1 MSSSPA
7 VRTSSSRKRAAVAL
21 AALLAACATA
31 QDVEKAKSSWQ
42 GASYE
47 DVLRVWGAPA
57 RSTTTADGRDWHTW
71 VTDSYPP
78 AQSSVGVGLGGFRI
92 GGGGGVGMGVGMGV
106 PVGSPEPPARCE
118 RTLVFD
124 NGRVIDQSWAGPPSM
139 CADLK
144 RP

>member
-1 MSSSPA
+1 MPVPYNVRNYSKA
-7 VRTSSSRKRAAVAL
+7 VKAAVAL
-21 AALLAACATA
+21 AVLLAACATA
-31 QDVEKAKSSWQ
+31 QD
-42 GASYE
+42 
-47 DVLRVWGAPA
+47 APA
-57 RSTTTADGRDWHTW
+57 RSTTTADGHDWHTW
-71 VTDSYPP
+71 VTDSYAQP
-78 AQSSVGVGLGGFRI
+78 QSSVGVGLGGFRI

-144 RP
+144 HP